1 MTTAGRQ
8 PGAAAPKPAPRHL
21 LIFAPLVL
29 FAAIATL
36 FLVRLYSGDASLLPS
51 ALIGKDVPSFTL
63 PPIAGLGNK
72 PGFSDAD
79 LRQGKVTLVNVFS
92 SWCVPCRAEHEVL
105 MRIASG
111 PETGRLGVGLFGLAY
126 KDSDANAARFLAEN
140 GDPYAR
146 AGADRNGRIAIDW
159 GVYGVPE
166 TFVVSGSGKIAYR
179 FVGPM
184 SEQSFRDMILPEIE
198 KAQR

>member
-1 MTTAGRQ
+1 MAAAAPQ
-8 PGAAAPKPAPRHL
+8 PGAGPNTARRRFL
-21 LIFAPLVL
+21 VFAPLAL
-29 FAAIATL
+29 FAALTAL

-51 ALIGKDVPSFTL
+51 ALVGKDVPSFTL
-63 PPIAGLGNK
+63 PPVAGLSAK

-79 LRQGKVTLVNVFS
+79 LRQGKVTLVNVFA
-92 SWCVPCRAEHEVL
+92 SWCVPCRQEHEVL
-105 MRIASG
+105 MRLVSVPG
-111 PETGRLGVGLFGLAY
+111 MTGVDVRLFGLSY

-140 GDPYAR
+140 GDPFAR
-146 AGADRNGRIAIDW
+146 VGADRNGRIAIDW

-166 TFVVSGSGKIAYR
+166 TFVVSGSGKIVYR

-184 SEQSFRDMILPEIE
+184 SEKSFRDTISPEIE

>member
-1 MTTAGRQ
+1 MAAAAPQ
-8 PGAAAPKPAPRHL
+8 PGAGPNPAHRRFL
-21 LIFAPLVL
+21 VIAPLAL
-29 FAAIATL
+29 FAALTAL

-63 PPIAGLGNK
+63 PPIAGLAAK

-79 LRQGKVTLVNVFS
+79 LRQGGVTLVNVFA
-92 SWCVPCRAEHEVL
+92 SWCVPCRQEHEVL
-105 MRIASG
+105 MRLASDPGLAG
-111 PETGRLGVGLFGLAY
+111 PDVRWFGLSY

-184 SEQSFRDMILPEIE
+184 SEKSFRDTILPELE

>member
-1 MTTAGRQ
+1 MPATLPQPDAG
-8 PGAAAPKPAPRHL
+8 ATPARRRF
-21 LIFAPLVL
+21 LICAPLAL
-29 FAAIATL
+29 FAALAAL

-51 ALIGKDVPSFTL
+51 ALIGRDVPSFTL
-63 PPIAGLGNK
+63 PPIAGLGAK
-72 PGFSDAD
+72 LGFSDAS

-92 SWCVPCRAEHEVL
+92 SWCVPCRQEHEVL
-105 MRIASG
+105 MRLASD
-111 PETGRLGVGLFGLAY
+111 PRTAQLGVRLFGLAY
-126 KDSDANAARFLAEN
+126 KDSDQNAARFLAEN

-146 AGADRNGRIAIDW
+146 AGADRNGRVAIDW

-166 TFVVSGSGKIAYR
+166 TFVVTGSGKIAYR

-184 SEQSFRDMILPEIE
+184 SEESFRDTILPEIE

>member
-1 MTTAGRQ
+1 M
-8 PGAAAPKPAPRHL
+8 AAAQPQPDAGSNPARRRFL
-21 LIFAPLVL
+21 VFAPVVL
-29 FAAIATL
+29 FAALAAL
-36 FLVRLYSGDASLLPS
+36 FLVRLYSGDASHLPS

-63 PPIAGLGNK
+63 PPIAGLRAK
-72 PGFSDAD
+72 LGFSDAD

-92 SWCVPCRAEHEVL
+92 SWCVPCRQEHEVL
-105 MRIASG
+105 MRIASD
-111 PETGRLGVGLFGLAY
+111 PRTAQVGVRLFGLAY
-126 KDSDANAARFLAEN
+126 KDSDENAARFLAEN

-146 AGADRNGRIAIDW
+146 AGADRNGRVAIDW

-184 SEQSFRDMILPEIE
+184 SEKSLRDTILPEIE
-198 KAQR
+198 NAQR

>member
-1 MTTAGRQ
+1 MAADQPQPDAGATSAR
-8 PGAAAPKPAPRHL
+8 RRFL
-21 LIFAPLVL
+21 VFAPLAL
-29 FAAIATL
+29 FAALAGL
-36 FLVRLYSGDASLLPS
+36 FLVRLYSGDASFLPS

-63 PPIAGLGNK
+63 PPIAGLGAK
-72 PGFSDAD
+72 LGFSDAD
-79 LRQGKVTLVNVFS
+79 FRQGKVTLVNVFS
-92 SWCVPCRAEHEVL
+92 SWCVPCRQEHEVL
-105 MRIASG
+105 MRIASD
-111 PETGRLGVGLFGLAY
+111 PQTAQPGVRLFGLAY
-126 KDSDANAARFLAEN
+126 KDNDANAARFLAEN

-146 AGADRNGRIAIDW
+146 AGADRNGRVAIDW

-184 SEQSFRDMILPEIE
+184 SEQSFRDTILPEIA